1 MADNMR
7 FYEAARTVP
16 QEARK
21 AIQAGRLKG
30 MTDVNPMYRIKRL
43 TEIFGP
49 CGLGWWYI
57 IKDERIV
64 DDEITGQR
72 AAFVDIDLYYRD
84 PASGEESHA
93 IPGTGGAAFVARESK
108 GPYLSDECFKMA
120 LTDAISVAAK
130 AIGVAADVYWE
141 KDRTKYSAAPTTG
154 SEPPRTGSTEA
165 ARAVGEAKL
174 EQMNAQAATNGPA
187 TDTQKQWITDNASAG
202 DYMNIMQKYGPNL
215 ERMSAKAALRV
226 IEQIKVNNAAGE
238 SA

>member
-7 FYEAARTVP
+7 FYEAARSVP
-16 QEARK
+16 QEAQK
-21 AIQAGRLKG
+21 TIQAGRLKG
-30 MTDVNPMYRIKRL
+30 MTDVNPMYRIKRM

-49 CGLGWWYI
+49 CGLGWWYT

-130 AIGVAADVYWE
+130 ALGVAADVYWQ
-141 KDRTKYSAAPTTG
+141 KDRTKYSAAPATG
-154 SEPPRTGSTEA
+154 SEPPRAGSTEA

-174 EQMNAQAATNGPA
+174 EQMNAQAAANGPA
-187 TDTQKQWITDNASAG
+187 NDTQKQWITDNASAG
-202 DYMNIMQKYGPNL
+202 DWLNIMQKYGPNL

-226 IEQIKVNNAAGE
+226 IEQIKVNNVAGE